1 MKPQLRFKEFTDE
14 WEEKKLGEIAD
25 VRDGTH
31 SSPKFVKEG
40 YPLIT
45 SKNLKDGKLDY
56 SSINYISK
64 HDYEEINK
72 RSYVE
77 DNDILMAMIGTI
89 GNPVK
94 IVKEK
99 EFAIKNVALIKDKN
113 KQNNYLIHYLQSN
126 NIKKQFLLE
135 LAGGTQKFIS
145 LSTIRNI
152 KIQLPPLLEQEKIG
166 KFFSLLDQRIEKQE
180 RKVTLLEEE
189 KKGYMQKLFKQ
200 ELRFKDEEGNDYP
213 EWEEKKL
220 GEIAKIYDGMHST
233 PNYKNHGVPFLSVEN
248 ISDLKTNKY
257 ISEEEYQN
265 SFKNNKA
272 EYGDIFMTRI
282 GSIGVANINL
292 NNEVAYYVSLALIKP
307 QKINNWY
314 LMHAIH
320 SEQVQK
326 DLWSKTLQVA
336 FPQKINKG
344 DINFIKIPFP
354 SLPEQEKIGN
364 FLSLLDQR
372 IEKEQEKLRL
382 MKKEKQGLLQQLFIC
397 K

>member
-56 SSINYISK
+56 SAINYISK
-64 HDYEEINK
+64 YDYEEINK

-77 DNDILMAMIGTI
+77 NNDILMAMIGTI

-113 KQNNYLIHYLQSN
+113 RQNNYLIHYLQSN

-152 KIQLPPLLEQEKIG
+152 KIQLPSLLEQEKIG

-180 RKVTLLEEE
+180 QKVTLLEEE
-189 KKGYMQKLFKQ
+189 KKGYMQRLFKQ
-200 ELRFKDEEGNDYP
+200 ELRFKNEQGNDYP
-213 EWEEKKL
+213 AWEEKKL
-220 GEIAKIYDGMHST
+220 GKIADIKAGKDLDKSKLINVGYPVYGNALTNKGLMGYYDTYEIKDEAVTVTGRGDIGKAFYRKGKFNTVGRLISIVSKENPYFLSYAINKIKILNET
-233 PNYKNHGVPFLSVEN
+233 TGVPQLTALQ
-248 ISDLKTNKY
+248 LKKY
-257 ISEEEYQN
+257 KVQ
-265 SFKNNKA
+265 
-272 EYGDIFMTRI
+272 
-282 GSIGVANINL
+282 L
-292 NNEVAYYVSLALIKP
+292 PSL
-307 QKINNWY
+307 
-314 LMHAIH
+314 
-320 SEQVQK
+320 SEQK
-326 DLWSKTLQVA
+326 
-336 FPQKINKG
+336 KIA
-344 DINFIKIPFP
+344 
-354 SLPEQEKIGN
+354 N
-364 FLSLLDQR
+364 FLGLLDQR
-372 IEKEQEKLRL
+372 IEKEQEKLEL
-382 MKKEKQGLLQQLFIC
+382 MKDEKKGFMQRMFV
-397 K
+397 